1 MTVLILTGMGSKFD
15 KSNIKLGKM
24 QKDPEFAKIV
34 NQVKSVTAF
43 SLQTKV
49 LLITFD
55 FHV

>member
-1 MTVLILTGMGSKFD
+1 MGSKFD